1 MLPDLPIPPLTTLVE
16 LERVALHVAT
26 EAALLIVDRS
36 AATVAATKSSPT
48 DVVTEMDRRS
58 QELIQ
63 TLLRAERPQ
72 DGFFGEEDGRAAGT
86 SEITWVVD
94 PIDGTVNY
102 VYDIPAYAVSV
113 AAVVGDP
120 QTPGAWRPVAGAVVN
135 PVTGERFWARAGG
148 GAWRQRGRF
157 DPIAVHASGQ
167 ADPAASLVATGFSYD
182 ADTRAWQGGGGRAGG
197 GGGPGHPARRQR
209 RARPVPCRRRHPRR
223 LLRTRSQ
230 PVGFRGGLADRRRG
244 RRSGR
249 RALRAG
255 SRPAHDH
262 CCRSGIRRPVR
273 AGAPGARG
281 GRPGLGRRL
290 RNLRVTLALK

>member
-1 MLPDLPIPPLTTLVE
+1 MLPDLPIPPLAMLVE

-58 QELIQ
+58 QELVQ

-157 DPIAVHASGQ
+157 DPVAVHASGQ

-182 ADTRAWQGGGGRAGG
+182 ADTRAWQAAVLTEVLPAVRDIRRGGSAALDLCHVADATLDGYYEHGLNPWDFGAGWLIVEEAGG
-197 GGGPGHPARRQR
+197 AVAGPSGQAPD
-209 RARPVPCRRRHPRR
+209 RPM
-223 LLRTRSQ
+223 TIAAGA
-230 PVGFRGGLADRRRG
+230 GFGAL
-244 RRSGR
+244 SELVR
-249 RALRAG
+249 RALEA
-255 SRPAHDH
+255 AD
-262 CCRSGIRRPVR
+262 
-273 AGAPGARG
+273 RG
-281 GRPGLGRRL
+281 
-290 RNLRVTLALK
+290 